1 MTAPNSYCHFCGTQF
16 ADTGHYPR
24 SCASCGAQVW
34 ANPVPVAVALVP
46 VGPGPGSESQALHSR
61 AGLLV
66 VRRGIPPAVG
76 KLALVG
82 GFIEDHES
90 WQVGCAR
97 EVREETGVIVDPASC
112 QLHWLA
118 SSEPKPNRIL
128 IFAVTEPVD
137 SLPAF
142 VPNAETQ
149 ERGVIFGPG
158 GLDEDFAFSTHIE
171 AAKRYFAARGIT
183 GHHAFASR

>member
-1 MTAPNSYCHFCGTQF
+1 MTTPNAPNTFCNRCGTKF
-16 ADTGHYPR
+16 PEGDGYPKT
-24 SCASCGAQVW
+24 CPNCGNQVW
-34 ANPVPVAVALVP
+34 ANPIPVAVALVP
-46 VGPGPGSESQALHSR
+46 VG
-61 AGLLV
+61 AGILA
-66 VRRGIPPAVG
+66 VRRGIPPGVG

-82 GFIEDHES
+82 GFIEEHES

-97 EVREETGVIVDPASC
+97 EVREETAVIVDPAKI
-112 QLHWLA
+112 QFHWLT

-137 SLPAF
+137 TLPPF

-158 GLDEDFAFSTHIE
+158 GLDEDFCFSTHIE

-183 GHHAFASR
+183 GHHAFAAR

>member
-1 MTAPNSYCHFCGTQF
+1 MNPPNSYCNFCGTKF
-16 ADTGHYPR
+16 AEISHYPR
-24 SCASCGAQVW
+24 SCASCSAQVW
-34 ANPVPVAVALVP
+34 ANPIPVAVALVP
-46 VGPGPGSESQALHSR
+46 VGP
-61 AGLLV
+61 GLLV

-97 EVREETGVIVDPASC
+97 EVLEETGVVVDPASC
-112 QLHWLA
+112 HVHWIS

-128 IFAVTEPVD
+128 IFAVTEEVD
-137 SLPAF
+137 ALPAF

-171 AAKRYFAARGIT
+171 AAKRYFAARRIT

>member
-1 MTAPNSYCHFCGTQF
+1 M
-16 ADTGHYPR
+16 
-24 SCASCGAQVW
+24 VW
-34 ANPVPVAVALVP
+34 ANPIPVAVALVP
-46 VGPGPGSESQALHSR
+46 VGH
-61 AGLLV
+61 GLLV
-66 VRRGIPPAVG
+66 VRRGIPPGVG

-82 GFIEDHES
+82 GFIEEHES

-97 EVREETGVIVDPASC
+97 EVREETGVIVDPVSC

-118 SSEPKPNRIL
+118 SSEPRPNRIL

-137 SLPAF
+137 ALPPF

-158 GLDEDFAFSTHIE
+158 GLDEDFAFSTHLE
-171 AAKRYFAARGIT
+171 AAKRYFADRGIT

>member
-1 MTAPNSYCHFCGTQF
+1 MNPPNSYCNFCGTEF
-16 ADTGHYPR
+16 GDISHYPR

-34 ANPVPVAVALVP
+34 ANPIPVAVALVP
-46 VGPGPGSESQALHSR
+46 VGV
-61 AGLLV
+61 GLLV

-97 EVREETGVIVDPASC
+97 EVLEETGVVVDPASC
-112 QLHWLA
+112 HVHWIS

-128 IFAVTEPVD
+128 IFAVTQAVD
-137 SLPAF
+137 ALPAF

-171 AAKRYFAARGIT
+171 AAKRYFAARRIT

>member
-1 MTAPNSYCHFCGTQF
+1 MNPPNSYCHFCGTGF
-16 ADTGHYPR
+16 AETSHFPR
-24 SCASCGAQVW
+24 SCTACGAQVW
-34 ANPVPVAVALVP
+34 ANPIPVAVALVP
-46 VGPGPGSESQALHSR
+46 VG

-112 QLHWLA
+112 QLHWLS

-128 IFAVTEPVD
+128 IFAVTEAVD
-137 SLPAF
+137 ALPAF
-142 VPNAETQ
+142 VSNPETQ

-158 GLDEDFAFSTHIE
+158 GLDEEFAFSTHIE
-171 AAKRYFAARGIT
+171 AARRYFAVRGIT

>member
-1 MTAPNSYCHFCGTQF
+1 MNPPNSYCNFCGTAF
-16 ADTGHYPR
+16 ADRSHYPR

-34 ANPVPVAVALVP
+34 ANPIPVAVALVP
-46 VGPGPGSESQALHSR
+46 VG

-97 EVREETGVIVDPASC
+97 EVREETNVIVDPASC

-128 IFAVTEPVD
+128 IFAVTEAVD
-137 SLPAF
+137 VLPAF

>member
-1 MTAPNSYCHFCGTQF
+1 MNPPNTYCNFCGTKF
-16 ADTGHYPR
+16 ADATHYPR
-24 SCASCGAQVW
+24 TCASCGAQVW
-34 ANPVPVAVALVP
+34 DNPIPVAVALVP
-46 VGPGPGSESQALHSR
+46 VG

-66 VRRGIPPAVG
+66 VRRGIPPAIG

-82 GFIEDHES
+82 GFIEAHET

-112 QLHWLA
+112 VFHWL
-118 SSEPKPNRIL
+118 SSSAPKPNRIL
-128 IFAVTEPVD
+128 IFAVTEAVD
-137 SLPAF
+137 TLPAF
-142 VPNAETQ
+142 TPNAETQ

-158 GLDEDFAFSTHIE
+158 GLDEDFAFSLHTE

-183 GHHAFASR
+183 GHHAFVVR

>member
-1 MTAPNSYCHFCGTQF
+1 MNPPNSYCNFCGTPF
-16 ADTGHYPR
+16 AATSHYPR

-34 ANPVPVAVALVP
+34 ANPIPVAVALVP
-46 VGPGPGSESQALHSR
+46 VGT
-61 AGLLV
+61 GLLV

-128 IFAVTEPVD
+128 IFAVTEAVD
-137 SLPAF
+137 SLPGF

>member
-1 MTAPNSYCHFCGTQF
+1 MTAQNPPNTYCNRCGTKF
-16 ADTGHYPR
+16 PDGTGYPR
-24 SCASCGAQVW
+24 TCPNCGNQVW
-34 ANPVPVAVALVP
+34 ANPIPVAVALVP
-46 VGPGPGSESQALHSR
+46 VG

-66 VRRGIPPAVG
+66 VKRGIPPGVG

-82 GFIEDHES
+82 GFIEEHES
-90 WQVGCAR
+90 WQQGCAR
-97 EVREETGVIVDPASC
+97 EVREETNVVVDPASC
-112 QLHWLA
+112 QLHWLS

-137 SLPAF
+137 TLPPF

-149 ERGVIFGPG
+149 ARGVIFGPG
-158 GLDEDFAFSTHIE
+158 GLDEDFCFSTHIE

-183 GHHAFASR
+183 GHHAFAVR